1 MCSHKCVL
9 LTWNLFY
16 FPWEIPSTHVFELDL
31 HFFFKLG
38 MDKMGLN
45 DAEKKI
51 SLIENCLCFMERWD
65 IDISMKSFCVGQNEN
80 VWIPLLLMEIFD
92 GELCRLEYILF
103 LLSFSHDNYIMVRY
117 SSIKDYKFERKFQ
130 EMKILSCNINTI

>member
-1 MCSHKCVL
+1 MCSHKWVL
-9 LTWNLFY
+9 LTWNLY
-16 FPWEIPSTHVFELDL
+16 DSLGNSKHSYIWIGSS
-31 HFFFKLG
+31 FFFKLG

-103 LLSFSHDNYIMVRY
+103 LLSISHDN
-117 SSIKDYKFERKFQ
+117 
-130 EMKILSCNINTI
+130 

>member
-1 MCSHKCVL
+1 MCLVNLKFVL
-9 LTWNLFY
+9 
-16 FPWEIPSTHVFELDL
+16 FPWEIPCAHVFELDL

-65 IDISMKSFCVGQNEN
+65 IDISMKSFLVGHNEN

-117 SSIKDYKFERKFQ
+117 SSIKDYRFERKFQ
-130 EMKILSCNINTI
+130 EIKISSCNINTI